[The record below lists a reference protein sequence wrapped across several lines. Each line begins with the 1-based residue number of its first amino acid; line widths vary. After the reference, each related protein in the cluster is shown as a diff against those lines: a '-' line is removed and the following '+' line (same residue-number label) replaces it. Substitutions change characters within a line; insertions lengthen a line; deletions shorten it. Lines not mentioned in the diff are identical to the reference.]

1 MSQAARQA
9 QYRQGYKQALKLTV
23 YLSFL
28 RMTLVKLLDNIIR
41 VLSGMHVFT
50 SIKEALVD

>member
-9 QYRQGYKQALKLTV
+9 QYKQGYKQALKLTV

-28 RMTLVKLLDNIIR
+28 RMTLVKLLDNTSRI
-41 VLSGMHVFT
+41 LSGVHVFT